1 MIAEQERI
9 ERRSALLRAL
19 ASQRLEGLE
28 PGTAALRDAQRWVAG
43 EITCGEAV
51 ANYLAL
57 LRHDS
62 A

>member
-1 MIAEQERI
+1 MIAEQEKI
-9 ERRSALLRAL
+9 ERRAALRHAL

-28 PGTAALRDAQRWVAG
+28 PGAAALKDAQRWAAG

-57 LRHDS
+57 LRHDM